1 MENPKSL
8 SEGDVPSMLHSNSQE
23 SAYNVS
29 CLLWVLDLGLGL
41 RFRVRLGFR
50 VNIFLQ
56 DFWNRL
62 LLLLFAI
69 FYAVSFLKMFRCKFL
84 WNRPISLGVSLGSSL
99 NVLEC
104 NGV

>member
-1 MENPKSL
+1 MENPKSV
-8 SEGDVPSMLHSNSQE
+8 SGGDVPSMLHSNSQE
-23 SAYNVS
+23 SVYNVS
-29 CLLWVLDLGLGL
+29 CLLWVLDVGLGL
-41 RFRVRLGFR
+41 MFRVR
-50 VNIFLQ
+50 VNILLQ

-62 LLLLFAI
+62 FLHLFAL

>member
-41 RFRVRLGFR
+41 RFRVRLEG
-50 VNIFLQ
+50 
-56 DFWNRL
+56 
-62 LLLLFAI
+62 
-69 FYAVSFLKMFRCKFL
+69 
-84 WNRPISLGVSLGSSL
+84 
-99 NVLEC
+99 
-104 NGV
+104 